1 MALHFIFG
9 ASGAGKSYYIY
20 NKIIQESMEY
30 PQKQFLVLVPEQFT
44 MQTQKELVM
53 MHPRKGIM
61 NIDVLSFERLAF
73 RVLEETGETCQQVL
87 EDTGKSLVLRKVA
100 QNRKKDLKIFG
111 EKMQKQGYV
120 SQMKSMLSELRQ
132 YEVTNEDMQRLI
144 SCAGNKP
151 ELYYKLKDIAVLY
164 EGFFEYLNGKA
175 ITKEEVL
182 DVLGEVAGK
191 SGKLKNSVLVLDGYT
206 GFTPVQMQVLRKILP
221 LCQQMYVTV
230 TTDKEGKPYQTGNP
244 SDLFRLS
251 QETVEKLC
259 RIGRETGC
267 PIEDTWI
274 TGTGRF
280 ADQPALKFLEKNIF
294 RVKKQVYKEAQEA
307 VFIRESRTPGEE
319 IEEIALTI
327 HRLIREKRLRW
338 RNFAV
343 ITGDM
348 ETYADY
354 AERIFGNYGIPC
366 FTDRKKSLFMNPF
379 VEFIRASMDML
390 VENYSYESVFRF
402 LRCGLVDISEEEM
415 DRLENY
421 VIGMG
426 IRSYR
431 KWQEEWILPY
441 RGQKPEEVPEI
452 EKIRKKLMCLLGDFT
467 ERMKVRKEQVIIRLH
482 ALYDFIVSCKI
493 QEKLK
498 ASEIYF
504 EKQGMADKGKEYEQI
519 YPVVMELFDKMAEI
533 LGDEKVSLRE
543 FCELLEAGL
552 AEAKVG
558 IIPPSEDQVLVGDM
572 ERTRLRDIQVLFFA
586 GVNEGKIPKE
596 EKGGKILTDLN
607 REDLKNSQVALAP
620 TARENL
626 YMQKFYLYLTLTR
639 PSRQLYLSYS
649 RQNAQGEPAIPSFL
663 IGEIKKLFP
672 CIQTEK
678 LWKEKERKLEMPESA
693 MDYLAE
699 GFQEIL
705 EKEPS
710 DEWKEVFSWFREQK
724 KWKDKLMILLKGAF
738 PGNAEDAIGKSVARA
753 LYGTTLENSA
763 TRLELFAKCACAH
776 FLAYGLE
783 LKERAA
789 CEFNAMDMGNVLH
802 GGLEQFAK
810 QIRQENLEW
819 TELSKEQMEEIADRC
834 VEQVVARYGNTVLNS
849 DARNAYM
856 VNRVKRIMQRTVWAL
871 AKQIELGKFH
881 PSRFEVSF
889 AMADSLESVNI
900 ALSEEEQ
907 MKLKGRIDRV
917 DICEDEEHVYVKVI
931 DYKSGNTSFDLVALY
946 YGLQLQ
952 LVLYLNAAMELEQKN
967 HPDKEIVPAGIFY
980 YNIKD
985 PVVDYVEE
993 EGEEGL
999 YNRILK
1005 QLRMNGI
1012 ASADKAVLE
1021 LMDKNLEKSGASS
1034 LSIPVSIKKDGNLAK
1049 TSSAVSE
1056 QQFRLISGYVNH
1068 KIREI
1073 GRRILDG
1080 ETKAEPYEMGQKNGC
1095 QYCPYKGACGFDE
1108 KKGNSRYRRLAS
1120 MKPQEIWDKMRQ
1132 QMGSDP
1138 ENGDRNVD
1146 KEV

>member
-9 ASGAGKSYYIY
+9 ASGAGKSYFIY
-20 NKIIQESMEY
+20 KKIIRESMEY
-30 PQKQFLVLVPEQFT
+30 PQTQFLILVPEQFT
-44 MQTQKELVM
+44 MQTQKELVR

-87 EDTGKSLVLRKVA
+87 EDIGKSLVLRKVA

-111 EKMQKQGYV
+111 EKMQRQGYV
-120 SQMKSMLSELRQ
+120 AQMKSMISELKQ
-132 YEVTNEDMQRLI
+132 YEVTNEGMEQLL
-144 SCAGNKP
+144 SCAKNKP

-164 EGFFEYLNGKA
+164 EGFFEYLQGKA

-191 SGKLKNSVLVLDGYT
+191 SGKLKNSILVLDGYT
-206 GFTPVQMQVLRKILP
+206 GFTPVQLQVLGKILP

-230 TTDKEGKPYQTGNP
+230 TIDREGKPYQTGTS
-244 SDLFRLS
+244 SDLFHLS

-259 RIGRETGC
+259 RMAREQRC

-274 TGTGRF
+274 TGKGRF
-280 ADQPALKFLEKNIF
+280 EEQPALEFLEKNIF
-294 RVKKQVYKEAQEA
+294 RMKKQVYRKSQNA
-307 VFIRESRTPGEE
+307 VFIRESRNPGGEM
-319 IEEIALTI
+319 EEIALMI
-327 HRLIREKRLRW
+327 HQMIRKQGLHW
-338 RNFAV
+338 RDFAV

-379 VEFIRASMDML
+379 VEFIRASVDML

-402 LRCGLVDISEEEM
+402 LRCGLVDLSEEET

-441 RGQKPEEVPEI
+441 RGQRPEEVPEI
-452 EKIRKKLMCLLGDFT
+452 EKIRKKLMMVLGDFT
-467 ERMKVRKEQVIIRLH
+467 DRMKVRKERVLTRLH
-482 ALYDFIVSCKI
+482 ALYDFIVVCNV

-498 ASEIYF
+498 ASESYF
-504 EKQGMADKGKEYEQI
+504 ETQGMADLAKEYEQI

-543 FCELLEAGL
+543 FSELLEAGL

-558 IIPPSEDQVLVGDM
+558 IIPPSGDQVLVGDL

-586 GVNEGKIPKE
+586 GVNEGNIPKE

-607 REDLKNSQVALAP
+607 REDLKESQIALAP
-620 TARENL
+620 TAKENL

-649 RQNAQGEPAIPSFL
+649 RQNAQGEAATPSFL
-663 IGEIKKLFP
+663 IGEIRKLFP
-672 CIQTEK
+672 GIQLER
-678 LWKEKERKLEMPESA
+678 LWKQKEWKLETPKSA
-693 MDYLAE
+693 MDYLAD
-699 GFQEIL
+699 GFQQIL
-705 EKEPS
+705 DGEPS
-710 DEWKEVFSWFREQK
+710 GEWKEVFSWFGEQEV
-724 KWKDKLMILLKGAF
+724 WKEKRMILLKGAF
-738 PGNAEDAIGKSVARA
+738 PKDAEDAIGKSVARA

-783 LKERAA
+783 VKERAA
-789 CEFNAMDMGNVLH
+789 YEFNAMDMGNVLH
-802 GGLEQFAK
+802 GGLEQFAR

-819 TELSKEQMEEIADRC
+819 TELSREQMEKIADQC
-834 VEQVVARYGNTVLNS
+834 VEQVLARYGNTVLNS

-967 HPDKEIVPAGIFY
+967 HPDKQVVPAGIFY

-1005 QLRMNGI
+1005 QLRMNGV
-1012 ASADKAVLE
+1012 ASADKTVLE
-1021 LMDKNLEKSGASS
+1021 LMDKNLEKNGSSS
-1034 LSIPVSIKKDGNLAK
+1034 LSIPVSIKRDGNLAK

-1056 QQFRLISGYVNH
+1056 EQFRLISGYVNH

-1080 ETKAEPYEMGQKNGC
+1080 ETKAAPYEMGQKNGC

-1108 KKGNSRYRRLAS
+1108 KKGSSRYRRLAA
-1120 MKPQEIWDKMRQ
+1120 MKPQEIWEKMSRQ
-1132 QMGSDP
+1132 M
-1138 ENGDRNVD
+1138 ENPVD